1 MKAEGR
7 CLCGAVEFSADDVE
21 SDLHIC
27 HCSMCRRWVG
37 GPTFSIAA
45 KGVVFRGEE
54 NIQRYDSS
62 AVAERGFCRICGS
75 SLFYRSKET
84 GQYVLGMG
92 AIDDQASFR
101 TGSEIYIDQ
110 KPPGYEIAGTH
121 PRLTEEEFLASHQAS
136 SG

>member
-7 CLCGAVEFSADDVE
+7 CLCGAVTFSADDVGSE
-21 SDLHIC
+21 LHIC

-54 NIQRYDSS
+54 NIQRYSSS
-62 AVAERGFCRICGS
+62 AAAERGFCRICGS

-84 GQYVLGMG
+84 GQYVLSMG
-92 AIDDQASFR
+92 AIEDQASFR
-101 TGSEIYIDQ
+101 IGSEIYIDQ
-110 KPPGYEIAGTH
+110 KPPGYEFAGTH
-121 PRLTEEEFLASHQAS
+121 PRLTEEETLASHQGS
-136 SG
+136 TG